1 MAIDTHVQQHEAAAA
16 PTATPVA
23 QRVRRVARVYA
34 TELQLLAAL
43 GILYAIFAA
52 LSPSVFV
59 TETNTTEMAR
69 IGAILLVVAIG
80 EMFAL
85 VVGGFD
91 LSVSVNM
98 GFSATMMAYFLQIVG
113 IPLEWSI
120 VLGLATGATVG
131 FVNGVLIAVFR
142 INPLIATLGMATALL
157 GLGFYPNGSKPYF
170 GFPQSY
176 TLNFGVGN
184 WGAFPATLG
193 IAAIVVVVVWIVF
206 SRLKAGLYIYAI
218 GGSREMCR
226 QSGVPVA
233 RYTILAYTL
242 CGLLAGLAGLMLGAR
257 IGVINA
263 DIGYT
268 SGYELEAIAAAV
280 IGGALIGGG
289 VGRIAG
295 VILGVAVLTVLA
307 TGLDIV
313 GVSDFRQKMVTG
325 VVLLGA
331 VLVSRARALRP
342 EQVRRT
348 LELARGRVAGP
359 EHVAGRRPAS

>member
-1 MAIDTHVQQHEAAAA
+1 MGIDTHVQQHEAAAA
-16 PTATPVA
+16 PAGVPPT
-23 QRVRRVARVYA
+23 RRVGRLARVYA
-34 TELQLLAAL
+34 TELQLLLAL
-43 GILYAIFAA
+43 GILYSIFAV
-52 LSPSVFV
+52 LDPSVFV
-59 TETNTTEMAR
+59 TERNTAEMAR
-69 IGAILLVVAIG
+69 TGAILLVVAIG

-98 GFSATMMAYFLQIVG
+98 GFSASMMAYFLQNVG
-113 IPLEWSI
+113 IPLEWAI
-120 VLGLATGATVG
+120 VVGLAIGAGVG

-142 INPLIATLGMATALL
+142 INPLIATLGTATALL

-170 GFPQSY
+170 GFPTTY
-176 TLNFGVGN
+176 TLNFGIGD
-184 WGAFPATLG
+184 WGPFPATVG
-193 IAAIVVVVVWIVF
+193 IAAIVVLAAWLVF
-206 SRLKAGLYIYAI
+206 SRLKVGLYIYAI
-218 GGSREMCR
+218 GGNLDMCR
-226 QSGVPVA
+226 LSAVPVA

-280 IGGALIGGG
+280 VGGALIGGG

-295 VILGVAVLTVLA
+295 VILGVAVLTVLSA
-307 TGLDIV
+307 GLDIA
-313 GVSDFRQKMVTG
+313 GVNDFRQKMVTG

-331 VLVSRARALRP
+331 VLISRARGVRVERL
-342 EQVRRT
+342 RRT
-348 LELARGRVAGP
+348 LELARTPRQ
-359 EHVAGRRPAS
+359 AS

>member
-1 MAIDTHVQQHEAAAA
+1 
-16 PTATPVA
+16 
-23 QRVRRVARVYA
+23 VRRFAGTYA

-43 GILYAIFAA
+43 AVLWAIFAG
-52 LSPSVFV
+52 LKPSVFV
-59 TETNTTEMAR
+59 TELNTADMAR
-69 IGAILLVVAIG
+69 IGGILLVVAIG

-98 GFSATMMAYFLQIVG
+98 GFSATMMAYFVQIVG

-120 VLGLATGATVG
+120 VLGLAVGAGVG
-131 FVNGVLIAVFR
+131 FVNGVLIAVLR
-142 INPLIATLGMATALL
+142 VNPLIATLGTATALL

-170 GFPQSY
+170 GLPPTFA
-176 TLNFGVGN
+176 LNFGVGD
-184 WGAFPATLG
+184 WGPFPATIG
-193 IAAIVVVVVWIVF
+193 IAAIVVLAVWLF
-206 SRLKAGLYIYAI
+206 LSRTKAGLYIYAI
-218 GGSREMCR
+218 GGNREMCR

-233 RYTILAYTL
+233 SYTILAYTL

-257 IGVINA
+257 IGIINA

-289 VGRIAG
+289 VGRISG
-295 VILGVAVLTVLA
+295 VVLGVAVLTVLD
-307 TGLDIV
+307 TGLDIL
-313 GVSDFRQKMVTG
+313 GVNDFRQKMVTG

-331 VLVSRARALRP
+331 VLISRARA
-342 EQVRRT
+342 VRVEHVRQT
-348 LELARGRVAGP
+348 LQLARWRLAGP
-359 EHVAGRRPAS
+359 RQGLVEDGRPAS